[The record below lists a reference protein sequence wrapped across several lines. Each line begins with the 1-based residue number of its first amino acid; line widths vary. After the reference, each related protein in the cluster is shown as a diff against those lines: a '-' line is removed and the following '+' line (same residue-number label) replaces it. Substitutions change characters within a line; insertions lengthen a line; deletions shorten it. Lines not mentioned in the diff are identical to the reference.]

1 MILYEL
7 DWQHFSATDF
17 ADLQTRLREA
27 GQEILSGGEYYG
39 QIRICDVCY
48 DIQAEWL
55 ARGRGE
61 DIFVTMS
68 PFFPHDLASA
78 EEPYQEKVEGMPF
91 DTADDASIVY
101 AREDFLALSY
111 LRFCDDATQKI
122 QQMLQKAVFAKALAQ
137 NTDFWER
144 HDEKLRQKRGRLN
157 E

>member
-1 MILYEL
+1 MYEL
-7 DWQHFSATDF
+7 DWQHFSAGDF
-17 ADLQTRLREA
+17 ADLQARLRA
-27 GQEILSGGEYYG
+27 SWQEILPGGEYYG

-55 ARGRGE
+55 DCKAYE

-68 PFFPHDLASA
+68 PFFPHDADSA
-78 EEPYQEKVEGMPF
+78 EEPYQEMVAGMPF

-101 AREDFLALSY
+101 AKEDFLAFSY

-122 QQMLQKAVFAKALAQ
+122 QQMLQKDVFAKALAQ
-137 NTDFWER
+137 DTNFWER
-144 HDEKLRQKRGRLN
+144 HDEKLRQKRGQAD